1 MSIQSCIQL
10 KGYIIIDIFI
20 LQSVSFHEQGR
31 RHIANVQRQ
40 LREARSNASD
50 AEKDKKKTL
59 EMLASIEHAAIS
71 AYHQDIE
78 GSGGSTSGKKKK
90 TVTLLTD
97 EALHSMK
104 VLEMTST
111 IAAEKQKE
119 VEKITIQENISKK
132 LGQLKAESM
141 AWQPLLSPQGCTYYY
156 NSVTRG
162 DLLSTQCS
170 HVF

>member
-1 MSIQSCIQL
+1 MVL
-10 KGYIIIDIFI
+10 FL

-50 AEKDKKKTL
+50 REKDKKKTL

-71 AYHQDIE
+71 AYSKDIE
-78 GSGGSTSGKKKK
+78 GSGGSAASKKMKK
-90 TVTLLTD
+90 ISLPTEEVIHT
-97 EALHSMK
+97 MK
-104 VLEMTST
+104 VQEMVST
-111 IAAEKQKE
+111 IAAEKKKE

-141 AWQPLLSPQGCTYYY
+141 AWQPLLSPEGYTYYY
-156 NSVTRG
+156 NNITGG
-162 DLLSTQCS
+162 DLINQC
-170 HVF
+170 VF